1 MKTVGQVLGEARTAK
16 NITLSEAER
25 ATRIRAEVLQALE
38 ADNFSGL
45 SGPTYIKGFIKN
57 YGDFL
62 GLDSSSLMALF
73 RRQFDEKKAAPLQF
87 LPDLSPKESP
97 KLTLTPG
104 RALGLGVA
112 VLVLAFLG
120 YLLAQYNSFAAAPQL
135 VVSSPSDNLK
145 VNNGTV
151 EVVGRTDRDAT
162 LKINGQQVQL
172 TESGAFSVS
181 VTLPDGINDLTLS
194 AINKLGKVTTVKKSV
209 TVETTL
215 AVAPLGPAVGGP
227 AVSTPTVAVAA
238 TVSAQ
243 PVSGLEV
250 TLKIGPNAAWV
261 QVSSD
266 GTSFE
271 GILGAGVSK
280 TFRAQ
285 NKITVVTGNAGSTE
299 VVLNGVSQGKL
310 GAESEVVTKIYNR

>member
-1 MKTVGQVLGEARTAK
+1 MKTVGQVLAEARAAK

-38 ADNFSGL
+38 ADNFTGL

-57 YGDFL
+57 YGDYL
-62 GLDSSSLMALF
+62 GLDSSGLMALF
-73 RRQFDEKKAAPLQF
+73 RRQFDEKKAVPLQF

-104 RALGLGVA
+104 RALGLGVS

-120 YLLAQYNSFAAAPQL
+120 YLLAQYNSFASAPQL

-181 VTLPDGINDLTLS
+181 VTLPDGINDLTFS

-209 TVETTL
+209 TVQTAL
-215 AVAPLGPAVGGP
+215 AVAPLGPSVGGP
-227 AVSTPTVAVAA
+227 SLPTPAVAA
-238 TVSAQ
+238 AATTSAQ
-243 PVSGLEV
+243 PVSGFEV

-285 NKITVVTGNAGSTE
+285 TKITVVTGNAGSTE
-299 VVLNGVSQGKL
+299 AILNGVSQGKL